1 MSATGNQACR
11 WIRRAATSAACAALG
26 LACAVSSA
34 RADLPRDQEERGTYI
49 ELTGFKERATN
60 LDFGLATS
68 SSGAGSTSLEFDR
81 TLEWRYRVG
90 WLLPSKKGAV
100 SITDWIYD
108 QTEEEGAVQAAG
120 TLVPTSFLAV
130 ITPRSGLQAVSQV
143 QARSLDVAYSRDVRQ
158 SYHWRST
165 WSVGLRYF
173 HYEHRMQ
180 TDYRAALGSLTD
192 RAFEQVESTGI
203 GPRVGAGFQYSLTSK
218 LALSVGGGIA
228 TLAGDT
234 DFSNVSQTNFG
245 LPSFATAF
253 NEERDIRRT
262 FSQVDLDLHL
272 VYTPWRTLQVAGG
285 YRISDWYDVR
295 ARQPFDGSFEV
306 ERVAFD
312 GPYLSVGYRF

>member
-11 WIRRAATSAACAALG
+11 WIRRAATPAACAALG

-34 RADLPRDQEERGTYI
+34 RADLPRDQEERGFYI
-49 ELTGFKERATN
+49 ELTGLEDRASN

-68 SSGAGSTSLEFDR
+68 SSGAGSTSLEFGR

-90 WLLPSKKGAV
+90 WLLPAKKGAV
-100 SITDWIYD
+100 SITDWVYD
-108 QTEEEGAVQAAG
+108 QTEGTEAVQAAL

-130 ITPRSGLQAVSQV
+130 ITPRTGLQATSQV
-143 QARSLDVAYSRDVRQ
+143 QARSLDVAYSRDVKQ

-180 TDYRAALGSLTD
+180 ADYRSALGSD
-192 RAFEQVESTGI
+192 RALEQVESTGI

-218 LALSVGGGIA
+218 LVLSVGGGIA

-234 DFSNVSQTNFG
+234 DFSNVSQTNF
-245 LPSFATAF
+245 PSFATAF

-295 ARQPFDGSFEV
+295 ARQLFDGSFEV